1 MRHKI
6 PKQWT
11 ASVLFQ
17 TAPHSISLCLI
28 LVSYQEITQ
37 LSFTPFQVHPRSAI
51 AQISVPKVTRLECWW
66 HDGQSRIAF
75 LSLLSLM
82 AQILSLM
89 GWISHLVRA
98 NAPHYCHIIAPTDSQ
113 DHNGEHMST
122 ATNKQNEKLQQQ
134 KCPTLPIRL
143 ENLSRQDC
151 LLGVHVTLPL
161 TESGVGGGPDR
172 LG

>member
-6 PKQWT
+6 PEQWT

-28 LVSYQEITQ
+28 LVSYQEITR

-98 NAPHYCHIIAPTDSQ
+98 NVPHYCHIIAPTDSQ

-122 ATNKQNEKLQQQ
+122 RNKQTKWEAATI
-134 KCPTLPIRL
+134 KCPTLPIRM
-143 ENLSRQDC
+143 ESWSRQDC
-151 LLGVHVTLPL
+151 LN
-161 TESGVGGGPDR
+161 
-172 LG
+172 

>member
-6 PKQWT
+6 PEQWT

-28 LVSYQEITQ
+28 LVSYQEITR
-37 LSFTPFQVHPRSAI
+37 LSFTPFQIHPRSSI

-98 NAPHYCHIIAPTDSQ
+98 NVPHYCHIIAPTDSQ

-122 ATNKQNEKLQQQ
+122 RNKQTKWEAATI
-134 KCPTLPIRL
+134 KCPTLPIRM
-143 ENLSRQDC
+143 ESWSRQDC
-151 LLGVHVTLPL
+151 LLAKEVTLPL
-161 TESGVGGGPDR
+161 TESGGGGGPDW